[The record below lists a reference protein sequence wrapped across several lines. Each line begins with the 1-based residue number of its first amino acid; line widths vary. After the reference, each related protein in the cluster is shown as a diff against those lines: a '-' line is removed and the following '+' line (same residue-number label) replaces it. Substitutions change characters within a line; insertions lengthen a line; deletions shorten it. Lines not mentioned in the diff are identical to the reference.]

1 MPQLENQSD
10 QPIHPIQPNQP
21 AQPQVLLPAL
31 PAQNQYQ
38 NQPTAAQY
46 SPPAI
51 PNSPDIANPTPSPEA
66 TKLELQHAIQ
76 GSHEVL
82 CTASTVFPFT
92 LFPDT
97 ITLDRAKLT
106 VTRRTFFGMAEV
118 MSIRIEDILNVTS
131 GIGPML
137 GSVKIVSRVFN
148 TEKPFVVDRFKRNDA
163 LRVKRITQG
172 YVIALQRQIDCSSL
186 PTMELAAMLEQLGT
200 DAHDM

>member
-1 MPQLENQSD
+1 MPQPND
-10 QPIHPIQPNQP
+10 QPRRQSNQ
-21 AQPQVLLPAL
+21 
-31 PAQNQYQ
+31 
-38 NQPTAAQY
+38 TAAQY
-46 SPPAI
+46 VLPNTQNMPGNAFPP
-51 PNSPDIANPTPSPEA
+51 TTPEA
-66 TKLELQHAIQ
+66 TKLELQQAIQ

-92 LFPDT
+92 IFPDT

-106 VTRRTFFGMAEV
+106 VTRRTFFGTAEV

-172 YVIALQRQIDCSSL
+172 YVIALKRQIDCSTL
-186 PTMELAAMLEQLGT
+186 PIMELAAMLEQLGT